1 MKCGIRLSP
10 YESSIAV
17 ISDDGDFVYRS
28 SFISADTYSALLD
41 QLESALKNCTDRHNI
56 KLPVGVSVQGHEIPS
71 TRMVTSLHHPLIAQ
85 KMLRRDLQAAFNH
98 PVLVASD
105 GQCMAVAART
115 RLQLDNKLTIF
126 ALSLDQ
132 FVCGGI
138 IVADRL
144 LSGPHGLAG
153 DWGHL
158 SLPWPVDY
166 EMDGRICICGRTGCL
181 EHFVSVEGLS
191 HDYELLTGHKLIA
204 EEIIKQAETGDI
216 VAESAMQVIEDRTAR
231 GLTMVIGL
239 LDPDIIL
246 IGGVLAESERLFTNI
261 PQKWPGYI
269 RTSVNS
275 DILVPLRNLH
285 PSPDHLY
292 LDGAAHLC
300 EFSK

>member
-17 ISDDGDFVYRS
+17 ISDDGDFVYNS
-28 SFISADTYSALLD
+28 SFMSANTYSALLV
-41 QLESALKNCTDRHNI
+41 QLESALRRCRDKYNI

-71 TRMVTSLHHPLIAQ
+71 TGMITSLHHPLIAQ
-85 KMLRRDLQAAFNH
+85 KMLRRDLQAASNH

-105 GQCMAVAART
+105 GQCMAVAARK

-132 FVCGGI
+132 VACGGI
-138 IVADRL
+138 VVADRL

-166 EMDGRICICGRTGCL
+166 ETNGRICICGRTGCL
-181 EHFVSVEGLS
+181 EHFVSLEGLS
-191 HDYELLTGHKLIA
+191 HDYELLTGYKLTA
-204 EEIIKQAETGDI
+204 EDIIKQAEIGDI
-216 VAESAMQVIEDRTAR
+216 VADSAMQVIEDRVAR
-231 GLTMVIGL
+231 GLALVIGL

-246 IGGVLAESERLFTNI
+246 IGGILAESERLFTNI
-261 PQKWPGYI
+261 PRKWPGYI
-269 RTSVNS
+269 RASVNS
-275 DILVPLRNLH
+275 NILVPLRNLH
-285 PSPDHLY
+285 PHPDHLY
-292 LDGAAHLC
+292 LHGAAHLC
-300 EFSK
+300 DYSK